1 MDPRSILTTY
11 RVEHRHRDGS
21 WGEMVED
28 RTHHDPAE
36 HDPERGWRDGRRFQC
51 TSCDESVMVRPESPD
66 LAASER

>member
-21 WGEMVED
+21 WGEMVEE

-51 TSCDESVMVRPESPD
+51 TSCDESVMVLPESPD
-66 LAASER
+66 LPATER